1 MSEENISPAQ
11 EAMLETFQQHLA
23 GELTGDIEAAM
34 NTMTDNPYVH
44 FVPVTTGGVGREEV
58 RRFYSDHVVGKLF
71 PPDAE
76 LITVS
81 YTVGGDQLVEELVVT
96 FTHTE
101 PVDWMLPGVR
111 PTGKR
116 VELAAVAIVKFD
128 AGKIAYE
135 HIYWDQASVLVQ
147 LGLLDPTG
155 LPVSGAASARKVLDP
170 NLPSREI

>member
-11 EAMLETFQQHLA
+11 ETMLETFQQHMA
-23 GELTGDIEAAM
+23 AELTGDIEVTMA
-34 NTMTDNPYVH
+34 TMTDNPYVNN
-44 FVPVTTGGVGREEV
+44 VPVMTGGVGREGV
-58 RRFYSDHVVGKLF
+58 RRFYSDHLVGKFF

-76 LITVS
+76 LINAS
-81 YTVGGDQLVEELVVT
+81 RTVGEDQLVEEIVVN

-101 PVDWMLPGVR
+101 AVDWMLPGVR

-116 VELAAVAIVKFD
+116 VEIAGVVIVKFEE
-128 AGKIAYE
+128 GKVARE
-135 HIYWDQASVLVQ
+135 HVYWDQASVLVQ

-170 NLPSREI
+170 NLPSRDI